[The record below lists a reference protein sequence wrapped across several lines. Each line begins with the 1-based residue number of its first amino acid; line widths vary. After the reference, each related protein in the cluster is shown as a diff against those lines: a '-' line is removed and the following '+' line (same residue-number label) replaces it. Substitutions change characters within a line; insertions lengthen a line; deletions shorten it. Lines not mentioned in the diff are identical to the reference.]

1 MCRREAP
8 LASGEQREGMLRR
21 HLEQLATEAILPYAH
36 NARRLI
42 LARLDIGVGRTETP
56 PR

>member
-8 LASGEQREGMLRR
+8 LASGEQREGMIRR